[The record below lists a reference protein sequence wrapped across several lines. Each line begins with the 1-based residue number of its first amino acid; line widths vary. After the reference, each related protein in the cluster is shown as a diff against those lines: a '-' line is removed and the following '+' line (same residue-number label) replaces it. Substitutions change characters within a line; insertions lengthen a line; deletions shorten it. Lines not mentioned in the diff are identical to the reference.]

1 MLAGVGALL
10 SSIHVAVAI
19 TVLLVVVS
27 VSYRQVCRAYPNG
40 GGAYIVT
47 RTNLGPIFGLIAAA
61 ALLIDYVMTVAVS
74 TAAAIAQIQSVIPA
88 AYDVRIE
95 IAFVSISLIT
105 IANLRG
111 LRESGNI
118 FAVPTYLFVGLALAI
133 VAIGV
138 WRTVTGTVVPVP
150 VRPDAMPF
158 GSETSG
164 LALLLKAFA
173 SGSVALTGV
182 EAIAN
187 GVPAF
192 KPPEAKNA
200 ANTMTAMAIVL
211 GILFVG
217 LTFFAVQFGLVPTE
231 EGGTSIV
238 AMAAGAAFGEGSA
251 LFVTF
256 AASTAL
262 ILFLA
267 ANTSFNAFP
276 RIAAILAEDGYM
288 PRQFSFRGDRLA
300 YSWGI
305 VLLAAVA
312 FLLLAAFGGDTHAL
326 IPLYSVGVF
335 MCFTLS
341 QIGMVR
347 HWLRERD
354 TGWHWRMAVNAT
366 GAVLTA
372 VVLLIVVSEKFVDGA
387 YVVVIIVPLLV
398 GMMLFINRQ
407 YNRSRRELAV
417 SPDLVVRPPHREE
430 RVVVPIPG
438 LNRAVVQAINVGR
451 SISDDVRAVYIS
463 DDPDSA
469 ARLRADFE
477 RQIPGVPLVVVE
489 SPYRTLV
496 GPMLAYLD
504 VLDAAWPPDKSAPIT
519 FVVLPEYVARSWW
532 ERILYNQAAK
542 RLRKVLLGR
551 PQTVVVNVP
560 YRREDPALFEA
571 ALGGERPTKRHDP
584 AVAPAPPP
592 APPPGPPARTARRA
606 PIRRRWRGTAP
617 LSLDDRQSRRWYRD
631 RPCQI
636 PTPRPSVARWS
647 PSMVAPAT
655 PGSSASSQRS
665 PGTRRPSSWRSMS
678 SRSTGHSRWMP
689 TSPGTR
695 KRLSV
700 SSTAQSRW
708 PRSSR

>member
-1 MLAGVGALL
+1 MRVERPHALYFRYQGQGQLVAKPAASVALTPGERWLARIRGVVFGRPLSTEEEIGERLSKKKAMAIFSSDAISSSAYATEEILRVLVLAGASALL
-10 SSIHVAVAI
+10 LSIQVAVAI
-19 TVLLVVVS
+19 VLLLTVVS

-40 GGAYIVT
+40 GGAYVVA
-47 RTNLGPIFGLIAAA
+47 RTNLAPIFGLVAAA

-133 VAIGV
+133 VAIGAV
-138 WRTVTGTVVPVP
+138 RILGGTAVPVVPEPSAV
-150 VRPDAMPF
+150 PF
-158 GSETSG
+158 GTSALG
-164 LALLLKAFA
+164 ALLLLKAFA
-173 SGSVALTGV
+173 GGSVALTGV

-200 ANTMTAMAIVL
+200 ANTMTAMAVLL
-211 GILFVG
+211 GILFIG
-217 LTFFAVQFGLVPTE
+217 LTVFAVQFGLRPTAA
-231 EGGTSIV
+231 GGASIV
-238 AMAAGAAFGEGSA
+238 ALAAGAAFGDGSV

-276 RIAAILAEDGYM
+276 RLAAILAEDGYM

-312 FLLLAAFGGDTHAL
+312 FALLAAFGGDTHAL

-335 MCFTLS
+335 VCFSLS
-341 QIGMVR
+341 QVGMVR
-347 HWLRERD
+347 HWWVERSA
-354 TGWHWRMAVNAT
+354 GWRWRMLVNAG

-372 VVLLIVVSEKFVDGA
+372 VVLVVVVWEKFVDGA
-387 YVVVIIVPLLV
+387 YLIVILVPLLV
-398 GMMLFINRQ
+398 ALMLFIKQQ
-407 YNRSRRELAV
+407 YSRSRRELAV
-417 SPDLVVRPPHREE
+417 APDLVVRAPHREQ

-451 SISDDVRAVYIS
+451 TISDDVRAVYIS
-463 DDPDSA
+463 EDPSSA
-469 ARLRADFE
+469 SRLRADFE
-477 RQIPGVPLVVVE
+477 RQVPGVPLVIVE
-489 SPYRTLV
+489 SPYRTLG
-496 GPMLAYLD
+496 GPLLAYLE
-504 VLDAAWPPDKSAPIT
+504 VLDAEWPPDKRVPIS
-519 FVVLPEYVARSWW
+519 FVVIPEYVARSWW

-542 RLRKVLLGR
+542 RLRTVLLGR
-551 PQTVVVNVP
+551 PHTVVVNVP
-560 YRREDPALFEA
+560 YRREDPTLFES
-571 ALGGERPTKRHDP
+571 ALGAER
-584 AVAPAPPP
+584 
-592 APPPGPPARTARRA
+592 
-606 PIRRRWRGTAP
+606 
-617 LSLDDRQSRRWYRD
+617 
-631 RPCQI
+631 
-636 PTPRPSVARWS
+636 TPD
-647 PSMVAPAT
+647 
-655 PGSSASSQRS
+655 
-665 PGTRRPSSWRSMS
+665 
-678 SRSTGHSRWMP
+678 
-689 TSPGTR
+689 
-695 KRLSV
+695 
-700 SSTAQSRW
+700 
-708 PRSSR
+708 

>member
-1 MLAGVGALL
+1 MGPGQLVAKSAANRSLTPTGRFFDRVRALVFGRPLSTEEEIGERLPKKKALAIFSSDAISSSAYATEEILRVLLLAGVGALL

-19 TVLLVVVS
+19 AVMLTVVS

-40 GGAYIVT
+40 GGAYIVA

-158 GSETSG
+158 GSEALG

-200 ANTMTAMAIVL
+200 ANTMTTMAIVL

-217 LTFFAVQFGLVPTE
+217 LTFFAVQFGLVPTK
-231 EGGTSIV
+231 EGGQSIV
-238 AMAAGAAFGEGSA
+238 AMAAAAAFGEGSA

-256 AASTAL
+256 ATSTAL

-276 RIAAILAEDGYM
+276 RLAAILAEDGYM

-312 FLLLAAFGGDTHAL
+312 FILLVAFGGDTHAL

-335 MCFTLS
+335 LCFTLS

-354 TGWHWRMAVNAT
+354 AGWRWRMAVNAS

-372 VVLLIVVSEKFVDGA
+372 VVLLIVVFEKFVDGA
-387 YVVVIIVPLLV
+387 YLVVIIVPLLV

-407 YNRSRRELAV
+407 YSRSRRELAV
-417 SPDLVVRPPHREE
+417 SPDLIVRPPHREE

-451 SISDDVRAVYIS
+451 SISEEVRAVYIS

-469 ARLRADFE
+469 AQLRADFE

-571 ALGGERPTKRHDP
+571 ALGGERRTERPD
-584 AVAPAPPP
+584 PP
-592 APPPGPPARTARRA
+592 APPAPPAA
-606 PIRRRWRGTAP
+606 
-617 LSLDDRQSRRWYRD
+617 
-631 RPCQI
+631 
-636 PTPRPSVARWS
+636 RPSGADGG
-647 PSMVAPAT
+647 AP
-655 PGSSASSQRS
+655 PD
-665 PGTRRPSSWRSMS
+665 
-678 SRSTGHSRWMP
+678 
-689 TSPGTR
+689 
-695 KRLSV
+695 
-700 SSTAQSRW
+700 
-708 PRSSR
+708 